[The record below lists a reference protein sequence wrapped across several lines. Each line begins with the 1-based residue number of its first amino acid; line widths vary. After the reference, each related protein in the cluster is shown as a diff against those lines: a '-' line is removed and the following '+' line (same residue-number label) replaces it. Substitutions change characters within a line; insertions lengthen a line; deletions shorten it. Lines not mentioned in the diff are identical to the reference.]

1 MSTVIAAVDLGASS
15 GRVMAAA
22 VEGNRIS
29 LTEAARFPNRAL
41 PAAGRLYWDLTGLW
55 GGILE
60 GLRGLEAAAAIGVD
74 SWAVDYA
81 LLDADGHLLGP
92 PVCYRD
98 SRTEH
103 ARGRVLD
110 ALGAEDL
117 YRRTGI
123 QHQPFNTL
131 FQLASERAQTLAAA
145 DRALLIPD
153 LIGYWLT
160 GVRACEATNAS
171 TTGLV
176 DQATGDW
183 AEDVCAAAGFDP
195 GLLGPITPTG
205 TVIGGLTGD
214 VAADTGLD
222 GRTAVVATASHDTA
236 SAVAAVPFETDNAAY
251 ISCGTWSLVGTE
263 LDRPVLGPRAME
275 AGFTNERAADGR
287 IRFLRNIAGLWLLQ
301 ESQRAWA
308 RSGLRTGLDE
318 LLGAAAELPR
328 ARSLVD
334 PDDPVF
340 AAPGDMPERI
350 RAWCRRTG
358 QPVPEGPAEITAC
371 IMDSL
376 ALAHRRAIERLE
388 ALTGAPVEAIHIV
401 GGGSNNELLCRLTA
415 EATGRTVLAG
425 PDEATALG
433 NALVTAQALGLI
445 EPGEAARRDAARASA
460 RPRRYEPA
468 PTGPL
473 WEEAAR
479 RLADL
484 SGSDPATRLSDR
496 VETEYDN

>member
-1 MSTVIAAVDLGASS
+1 MTALIAAVDLGASS
-15 GRVMAAA
+15 GRVMAAT
-22 VEGNRIS
+22 VDGNRIG

-41 PAAGRLYWDLTGLW
+41 SAAGRLYWDLTGLW
-55 GGILE
+55 NGILE
-60 GLRGLEAAAAIGVD
+60 GLRDLDGPAAVGVD

-81 LLDADGHLLGP
+81 LLDADGHLLGT

-98 SRTEH
+98 SRTDRT
-103 ARGRVLD
+103 RGRILD
-110 ALGAEDL
+110 ALGAEAL
-117 YRRTGI
+117 YARTGI
-123 QHQPFNTL
+123 QHQPFNTV

-160 GVRACEATNAS
+160 GAYAWEATNAS
-171 TTGLV
+171 STGLV
-176 DQATGDW
+176 DQATGTW
-183 AEDVCAAAGFDP
+183 APEVCAAAGLPAD
-195 GLLGPITPTG
+195 LLGPITPTG
-205 TVIGGLTGD
+205 TVLGGPTD
-214 VAADTGLD
+214 TVAADTGLD
-222 GRTAVVATASHDTA
+222 ARTSIVATASHDTA
-236 SAVAAVPFETDNAAY
+236 SAVAAVPYENEHAAY

-263 LDRPVLGPRAME
+263 LDRPVLSPAALE

-287 IRFLRNIAGLWLLQ
+287 TRFLRNIAGLWLLQ
-301 ESQRAWA
+301 ESLRAWA
-308 RSGLRTGLDE
+308 RAGHEADLDR
-318 LLGAAAELPR
+318 LIKAAAALPR
-328 ARSLVD
+328 AHSLVD

-350 RAWCRRTG
+350 RTWCERTG
-358 QPVPEGPAEITAC
+358 QPVPQNPAETTAC
-371 IMDSL
+371 ILDSL

-388 ALTGAPVEAIHIV
+388 ALTGTPVETIHIV

-445 EPGEAARRDAARASA
+445 ADGPEPRREAARASA

-468 PTGPL
+468 PSGRL
-473 WEEAAR
+473 WTDAAA
-479 RLADL
+479 RLADF
-484 SGSDPATRLSDR
+484 SDTDPAARLAA
-496 VETEYDN
+496 EKTN